1 MTNPAGHCRTEPVHE
16 SVVMPKIVP
25 QDKTPQRTH
34 GDDKGNAMNDE
45 NYCGDDYSE
54 VIETVTVGAST
65 PLTRT
70 ASSRSVVPLLAT
82 RASILSV
89 SC

>member
-16 SVVMPKIVP
+16 LVVMSKIVS
-25 QDKTPQRTH
+25 QDTAPQRTH

-45 NYCGDDYSE
+45 NYCGDDYNE
-54 VIETVTVGAST
+54 VKETVTAGAST

-70 ASSRSVVPLLAT
+70 
-82 RASILSV
+82 SILSV